1 MNKSRHKAYLINHTF
16 SLFGALILVCLTL
29 LHTAS
34 AQDAGTIPPAVRL
47 VINGHQFPADSYAL
61 LVQEIGSDTPLLTV
75 NADLPL
81 NPASTMKTLTT
92 LAALDTL
99 GPAYTWRTELYALGS
114 INDGVLNGDLL
125 LRGGGDPFLVE
136 EHVRSMLKT
145 LQRRGVQSITG
156 DLLIDASLFDTS
168 VSQEDSLDAQSNR
181 AYNVLPHAAITN
193 FQVVTFYFYPA
204 DDGRNVR
211 IIADP
216 PLPGLRID
224 NRLRLQQGACTGFQ
238 RGVSFSEDKVGKTV
252 IFSGS
257 FPSQCQEYA
266 MTRAVLDAPTYTYE
280 LFRTLWQELGGSF
293 EGELQLS
300 SLPAIE
306 SAPAAEP
313 VVAWQ
318 SPPLGDIVKSINK
331 YSNNMMTRQLLLTLG
346 LNQSHPPAT
355 VDKGVA
361 AIHEYLDRITVDR
374 SSLVIA
380 NGSGL
385 SRDTR
390 LTARLLTDSLLY
402 AWQQPIMPEF
412 LASLPLAGLDGTME
426 ERLADEPARGRIHVK
441 TGSLSGVAGIAGYV
455 HALSGRRY
463 AVVALVNHPGADRG
477 TGQELADALLRWASE
492 Q

>member
-1 MNKSRHKAYLINHTF
+1 MA
-16 SLFGALILVCLTL
+16 V
-29 LHTAS
+29 S
-34 AQDAGTIPPAVRL
+34 AQSNQAPPGVQV
-47 VINGHQFPADSYAL
+47 VINGHQFPEDSFAL
-61 LVQEIGSDTPLLTV
+61 LVQEIGSYTPVLAINT
-75 NADLPL
+75 DLPL

-92 LAALDTL
+92 LAALDML

-136 EHVRSMLKT
+136 EHMRSMLKT
-145 LQRRGVQSITG
+145 LQRRGVQHISG
-156 DLLIDASLFDTS
+156 NLLINDTLFDPAVS
-168 VSQEDSLDAQSNR
+168 VEDSLDAQSNR

-204 DDGRNVR
+204 EDGRNVR
-211 IIADP
+211 IVADP

-224 NRLRLQQGACTGFQ
+224 NRLRVQQGACTGFQ
-238 RGVSFSEDKVGKTV
+238 RGVSFSEDKSTQTV

-257 FPSQCQEYA
+257 FPSQCQEYT

-280 LFRTLWQELGGSF
+280 LFRYLWQELGGRFDGSLQTNTLPSI
-293 EGELQLS
+293 EGR
-300 SLPAIE
+300 
-306 SAPAAEP
+306 PAAEP
-313 VVAWQ
+313 IVSWQ

-346 LNQSHPPAT
+346 LEHSGAPASINT
-355 VDKGVA
+355 GIA
-361 AIHEYLDRITVDR
+361 AIHEYLDGIAVQRTG
-374 SSLVIA
+374 LLIA

-390 LTARLLTDSLLY
+390 LTARMLADSLQH

-412 LASLPLAGLDGTME
+412 LSSLPLAGLDGTMDD
-426 ERLADEPARGRIHVK
+426 RLADEPAQGRIHVK

-455 HALSGRRY
+455 HAHSGKRY
-463 AVVALVNHPGADRG
+463 VVVALVNHPGADRG